1 MLVAR
6 NRAEGA
12 AALKL
17 DQGLLALTR
26 EGSRG
31 LGHGSTAEEDSL
43 GLSLARLEVDL
54 EAVLAKGLVSKEKHT
69 DLFKILGDGEVTK
82 KVTVR
87 VDAITKSAQAK
98 IEAAGG
104 SVEMKPQ
111 PTRRPKF
118 VKKGQAAPADS

>member
-1 MLVAR
+1 MWPPERFTADNIVEVSPSDMSSEAVQIFR
-6 NRAEGA
+6 QVFTTINVS
-12 AALKL
+12 
-17 DQGLLALTR
+17 DLA
-26 EGSRG
+26 
-31 LGHGSTAEEDSL
+31 HFEDGTL
-43 GLSLARLEVDL
+43 VDL

-118 VKKGQAAPADS
+118 VKKGQAAPAES